1 MNSTLTIRMDGKQRQ
16 QLKKTAAN
24 LGKTESE
31 WVRQVIERGLDK
43 SSLGRRIGH
52 LRGSLDGGRAG
63 KDSFSKSLRARNWR
77 S

>member
-1 MNSTLTIRMDGKQRQ
+1 MDSTLTIRLDGKQRA
-16 QLKKTAAN
+16 QLKQSAAK

-31 WVRQVIERGLDK
+31 WVRQVIKRSLDK

-52 LRGSLDGGRAG
+52 LRGSLDEAG
-63 KDSFSKSLRARNWR
+63 TGNDSFSKSLRARNWR